1 MCLRLVLSEQV
12 ELTRAEPVRVEAA
25 QARADRA
32 ARQSQLFP
40 VHSMPVRTLVRAA
53 PVSGPAQPMWADF
66 VQAQAA

>member
-1 MCLRLVLSEQV
+1 
-12 ELTRAEPVRVEAA
+12 VRVEAA